1 MLIKSIV
8 FVLVVAGLAVV
19 SIRAE
24 FRGTRTDDRSDYVKL
39 EVEGT
44 LLHQGPAY
52 YVQTHDANF
61 PDQKLLVRLE
71 RSEDKNRALDRHLEQ
86 LEGQSV
92 IARGFLDC
100 RRVGQEAAVIYL
112 YLSSADQIVGREP
125 R

>member
-1 MLIKSIV
+1 MLIKS
-8 FVLVVAGLAVV
+8 VLLVIVVAGLAVA

-24 FRGTRTDDRSDYVKL
+24 FRGTRTHDQSGYVKL

-52 YVQTHDANF
+52 YIQTHDASF
-61 PDQKLLVRLE
+61 PEQKLLVWLE

-86 LEGQSV
+86 LDGQSV

-100 RRVGQEAAVIYL
+100 RRVGQEAVIYL
-112 YLSSADQIVGREP
+112 YLTSAEQVVRREP

>member
-1 MLIKSIV
+1 MLIKSV
-8 FVLVVAGLAVV
+8 LLVLVVAGLAVA
-19 SIRAE
+19 SIRAK
-24 FRGTRTDDRSDYVKL
+24 FVGTRTQGPSSYVKL

-44 LLHQGPAY
+44 LHHQGPAY

-61 PDQKLLVRLE
+61 PEQKLLVQLE

-100 RRVGQEAAVIYL
+100 RRVGQEAGVIYI
-112 YLSSADQIVGREP
+112 YLHSADQIVGLEP

>member
-8 FVLVVAGLAVV
+8 LLVLVVGGLAV

-24 FRGTRTDDRSDYVKL
+24 FRGTRTHDRSDYVKL

-61 PDQKLLVRLE
+61 RDQKLLVKLE
-71 RSEDKNRALDRHLEQ
+71 RSEDKNRSLDGHLEQ

-100 RRVGQEAAVIYL
+100 RRIGQEAGVIYL